1 MLIPLI
7 SLVFLV
13 IIAVITFAFLNKSRA
28 LLGVLTIILWLL
40 SLTSAFFAVWAWLER
55 GYSENWAM
63 YGFFF
68 ISLPIMSLVLLT
80 SVAAII
86 GAKLRKIENA
96 GKVMLWLYILL
107 AFVLAQAAMGFL
119 AGV

>member
-7 SLVFLV
+7 FLAFLV
-13 IIAVITFAFLNKSRA
+13 IVTVITFSLLNKSRA
-28 LLGVLTIILWLL
+28 LLGVLTVLLWLL
-40 SLTSAFFAVWAWLER
+40 SLVSAFFAIWAGLER

-68 ISLPIMSLVLLT
+68 IFLPIMALVFPAA
-80 SVAAII
+80 VAAII

-96 GKVMLWLYILL
+96 GKIMLWLYLLL
-107 AFVLAQAAMGFL
+107 AFVLAQATIGFL